1 MKMEKKLG
9 ALGVFSI
16 GAGAMISSGIFV
28 LPAIAYQN
36 AGSGILIAYFLAG
49 ILMLP
54 ALFSKLELVTAI
66 PKAGGTYFYIER
78 ILGTPYGT
86 IAGFSNWFSIS
97 LKGAFAL
104 IGIGIF
110 ATLIGPE
117 LSVWH
122 IKSIAIGA
130 CIFFTLLNL
139 FSVKTSGNV
148 QIVLVGF
155 LILIMSGYIIYGYR
169 YMDFSHFQG
178 MTHFE
183 WDKILST
190 TGMVFI
196 SYGGITKIA
205 SVAEEIKD
213 VQKNLVKGMI
223 SAFVVVQILYL
234 LTIFVLIGVMPKG
247 ELQHS
252 LTPISDSAAIFSGLT
267 GLIIMSIAAMIAYI
281 TTANA
286 GILSASR
293 EPMAMSRDSIL
304 PPFFSKISLKRK
316 TPYWSILF
324 TGLFMIL
331 VITVLDI
338 KNLAKVASLFMI
350 FLFAMVNF
358 ALIVIRVSKIANY
371 KPSFKAPLF
380 PVLQI
385 IGILAYILL
394 IIEMGAF
401 IILFA
406 SLFVLAALAWYFLYV
421 KKRVT
426 RKSALVH
433 TVQKLL
439 TKDLVDDTLEL
450 EEELL
455 DILIE
460 RNEIIE
466 DRFDKLI
473 RKAVIL
479 DLEHS
484 ITKEELF
491 SLLSIEVEKK
501 LDIPANEVLNKLQER
516 EEISSTLLYSGIAMP
531 HAIPHIII
539 AGSHKFDVFIV
550 RNKQGILW
558 NDKNE
563 MVYTVFCLIGTKD
576 ERHFHLKSLMAIAQ
590 IIQNENFNKE
600 WMKARDVTDLRTIL
614 LLANRKR
621 EQ

>member
-86 IAGFSNWFSIS
+86 IAGFANWFSIS

-139 FSVKTSGNV
+139 LSVKTSGNV

-169 YMDFSHFQG
+169 YVDFSHFQG

-190 TGMVFI
+190 TGLVFI

-213 VQKNLVKGMI
+213 VRKNLVKGMI

-252 LTPISDSAAIFSGLT
+252 LTLISDSAAIFSGLT
-267 GLIIMSIAAMIAYI
+267 GLIIMSIAAMVAYI

-316 TPYWSILF
+316 TPYWPILF

-439 TKDLVDDTLEL
+439 TKDLTDDTLEL

-501 LDIPANEVLNKLQER
+501 LDIPAKEVLKKLQER

-563 MVYTVFCLIGTKD
+563 MVYTAFCLISTKD

-621 EQ
+621 E